1 VGIPRLF
8 LVAPRTIDIATS
20 QTEEKSIAS
29 RPKALAL
36 DRMESFDHRIGTMV
50 YANRFHRISIIEN
63 MDIPLNFA
71 KYTQWS
77 GIATLVFLVLTI
89 IAFLV
94 GWGIRFRLVG
104 VTSFM
109 AVLTVGIFGLG
120 LGLFT
125 RTEIP
130 GAVRFSLVYDN
141 GANQAVISL
150 PNTVTPEQVEATLK
164 QAASDLFSSGR
175 AGAGGNN
182 QFIISARTLVH
193 PQPGLS
199 SPLYLGQIKKS
210 FSAPGD
216 NTPELQLFP
225 ESFAK
230 ISQ

>member
-1 VGIPRLF
+1 
-8 LVAPRTIDIATS
+8 
-20 QTEEKSIAS
+20 
-29 RPKALAL
+29 
-36 DRMESFDHRIGTMV
+36 
-50 YANRFHRISIIEN
+50 

-89 IAFLV
+89 IAFLAS
-94 GWGIRFRLVG
+94 WGIRFRLVG

-109 AVLTVGIFGLG
+109 AVLTAGIFGLG

-141 GANQAVISL
+141 GANQAVIL
-150 PNTVTPEQVEATLK
+150 VPNTVTPEEVEATLK

-175 AGAGGNN
+175 AGSGGNN
-182 QFIISARTLVH
+182 QFSIRARTLIH
-193 PQPGLS
+193 PQPGLTA
-199 SPLYLGQIKKS
+199 PLYLGQIKQSLKS
-210 FSAPGD
+210 QTD

-230 ISQ
+230 LTP

>member
-1 VGIPRLF
+1 MVCYCHAGFFGTHDYRFSRRL
-8 LVAPRTIDIATS
+8 
-20 QTEEKSIAS
+20 
-29 RPKALAL
+29 
-36 DRMESFDHRIGTMV
+36 
-50 YANRFHRISIIEN
+50 
-63 MDIPLNFA
+63 
-71 KYTQWS
+71 
-77 GIATLVFLVLTI
+77 
-89 IAFLV
+89 
-94 GWGIRFRLVG
+94 GIRFRLVG

-109 AVLTVGIFGLG
+109 TVLTVGIFGLG

-193 PQPGLS
+193 PQPRF
-199 SPLYLGQIKKS
+199 ICS
-210 FSAPGD
+210 FVPGTD
-216 NTPELQLFP
+216 
-225 ESFAK
+225 
-230 ISQ
+230 

>member
-1 VGIPRLF
+1 
-8 LVAPRTIDIATS
+8 
-20 QTEEKSIAS
+20 
-29 RPKALAL
+29 
-36 DRMESFDHRIGTMV
+36 MV

-150 PNTVTPEQVEATLK
+150 PNTVTPDEVEATLK

-175 AGAGGNN
+175 AGTSGKS
-182 QFIISARTLVH
+182 QFIISARTLIH

-199 SPLYLGQIKKS
+199 APLYLGQIKRS
-210 FSAPGD
+210 VSAQPD
-216 NTPELQLFP
+216 DTNELRLFP
-225 ESFAK
+225 ENFAK
-230 ISQ
+230 LSQ